1 MSNLFSSTEEFYDA
15 HPEAAAAFLVLWQR
29 GIDAWSDPEIQA
41 EIIATYPQHFA
52 VEEEEDIAFIQEFMA
67 GENDW
72 FVDDVYLTEEWIE
85 AEKAIWDFMVDL
97 DEGNQNKLN
106 PDFPDPRFEV
116 IEKPA

>member
-1 MSNLFSSTEEFYDA
+1 MS
-15 HPEAAAAFLVLWQR
+15 
-29 GIDAWSDPEIQA
+29 
-41 EIIATYPQHFA
+41 
-52 VEEEEDIAFIQEFMA
+52 

-72 FVDDVYLTEEWIE
+72 FVEDVYLTEEWIE

-116 IEKPA
+116 IEPPA